1 MNRESVQR
9 WKSAWDRF
17 LQRTSQEL
25 DDLTWCWYVE
35 ALLLYEREKPRV
47 DAALRSALSNFEEW
61 PDWKE
66 WMAQVERMRPTAS
79 DRSNPPRSL
88 RFPSELPDPPEEPQ
102 RLWSRAQRLLETGD
116 RFEAIGGAVVRF
128 ALAKGRAAREML
140 AGQ

>member
-1 MNRESVQR
+1 MDRESVQR

-17 LQRTSQEL
+17 LQRASQEL

-47 DAALRSALSNFEEW
+47 DAALRSALGNFDEW

-66 WMAQVERMRPTAS
+66 WMEQVERMRPTAS

-88 RFPSELPDPPEEPQ
+88 RFPSELPAPPKEPQ
-102 RLWSRAQRLLETGD
+102 RLWSQAQRLLETGD

-128 ALAKGRAAREML
+128 ALAEGRAAREML
-140 AGQ
+140 AGR